1 MLDEKFIE
9 AIGGLGALSALLL
22 VVLLLAGLLW
32 AVLRWMKERETEQG
46 EHIRVMMASYQNLNN
61 ANEAMIK
68 RIEQGAS
75 FDKEYAEKLERSL
88 RDERTERQAE
98 IALLKAELTDLQIK
112 HQQALKEIAL
122 LRAELA
128 AKQAALDEL
137 EGKLASIQKQRDNLK
152 RELTAVQTQNAV
164 MSAQISKLQED
175 REHPEPEP
183 PVPVKASP
191 KPRLVPKAN
200 GKDEEVQDIVDLGD
214 IAEVDDEEVA

>member
-68 RIEQGAS
+68 RIEQAAKL
-75 FDKEYAEKLERSL
+75 DQEYAEKLERSL
-88 RDERTERQAE
+88 RDERAERQSE
-98 IALLKAELTDLQIK
+98 IALLKGELADLQVK

-122 LRAELA
+122 LRAEVA

-137 EGKLASIQKQRDNLK
+137 EGKLQAIQKQRDSLK
-152 RELTAVQTQNAV
+152 KELTAVQTQNSV
-164 MSAQISKLQED
+164 MAAQISKLQDE
-175 REHPEPEP
+175 RESPDPEP

-191 KPRLVPKAN
+191 RPRLIA
-200 GKDEEVQDIVDLGD
+200 KDAAEKDVVELGD
-214 IAEVDDEEVA
+214 IKEVDDEEVA